1 MFSEY
6 RKSMGGR
13 LHIAEESA
21 SKVTEILRLRQ
32 TSAGSWAEARYAE
45 LRTEATSWAVM
56 ALAGER
62 DENARNAAEL
72 GCRWLMSR
80 QFGEGS
86 IPAFAHPR
94 APGWTT
100 PLALLAWFASG
111 FEGSFVDRAIEW
123 LCRVEVSSPPRSPV
137 FDHDPSIR
145 GWPWVG
151 STACWVE
158 PTALAIWA
166 LAVWRHADLG
176 RVHEG
181 RRLLLD
187 RALATG
193 GWNYGN
199 PQVFGREQG
208 FQPDMTSLALL
219 ALEATGGFPELLR
232 ESALAR
238 LGVALESGA
247 SGRSL
252 GLGLL
257 ALEACGRNSAR
268 FHERLERAIEVA
280 GQREACDRPIG
291 TVALAQLLLAC
302 RARTSDLVLRC
313 VTSKPEM

>member
-1 MFSEY
+1 M
-6 RKSMGGR
+6 
-13 LHIAEESA
+13 
-21 SKVTEILRLRQ
+21 RLRQ
-32 TSAGSWAEARYAE
+32 TSVGSWAEARYAE
-45 LRTEATSWAVM
+45 PRAEATSWAVM

-80 QFGEGS
+80 QCGEGS
-86 IPAFAHPR
+86 IRPFAHPR

-111 FEGSFVDRAIEW
+111 FEGRFVNRAIEW
-123 LCRVEVSSPPRSPV
+123 LCRVEVASPPRSPI
-137 FDHDPSIR
+137 FEHDPSIR

-166 LAVWRHADLG
+166 LAVWRHANLG
-176 RVHEG
+176 RVQEG

-199 PQVFGREQG
+199 PQVFGRELG
-208 FQPDMTSLALL
+208 FQPDLTSLSLL
-219 ALEATGGFPELLR
+219 ALEATGGFPEHLR
-232 ESALAR
+232 ESALTR
-238 LGVALESGA
+238 LGIALESGA

-257 ALEACGRNSAR
+257 ALEVCGRDFAR
-268 FHERLERAIEVA
+268 FRDRLERAMEVA
-280 GQREACDRPIG
+280 CQREACDRPIG

-302 RARTSDLVLRC
+302 RARASDLVLRS
-313 VTSKPEM
+313 VASKPEM